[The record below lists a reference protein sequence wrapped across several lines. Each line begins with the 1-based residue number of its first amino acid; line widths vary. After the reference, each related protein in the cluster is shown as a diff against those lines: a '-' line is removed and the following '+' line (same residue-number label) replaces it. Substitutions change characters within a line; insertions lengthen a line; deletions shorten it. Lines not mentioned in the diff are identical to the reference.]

1 MSNPIPL
8 RFLGF
13 NFPKS
18 EKETRPKYYLNPQ
31 KKPHDMRSV
40 MRLSFMHGLKVQ
52 AHAKPEQNF
61 PKSFEYGGYAF
72 TSYAYF

>member
-13 NFPKS
+13 NLP
-18 EKETRPKYYLNPQ
+18 EKREGNPTEILFESA